1 MTPRFQLAG
10 FPVQIHPLFF
20 LTALAMGFQWL
31 SQPGKLVVWFG
42 VFFASVL
49 GHELGHA
56 LMYRRYGSQ
65 ASIQLHGL
73 GGTTTSE
80 SGQLTHRQDLW
91 VSLAGPG
98 AGLLLAG
105 LALALRELTPLGQA
119 GGLVKF
125 SVWCLLWVNLVLSVF
140 NLLPIYPLDGGQAL
154 AAAIRRRRGPT
165 AEWVVHLVSLVTA
178 GCVLVFAIVSKDRW
192 MGTLALILG
201 VLNAV
206 PLWRTRTERRYML
219 QLRSARTQRR
229 AAPSEDEASASVNQ
243 MLKQLRLDARSA
255 PRPPPAEPR
264 SPAPARARKRED
276 EPPELPQDPQF
287 MGRWLLDNGLS
298 ELAIRPLRAT
308 FTDSP
313 SHQAGHALVT
323 ALLNAGRYEEV
334 ARLLDGPDARH
345 LGAETLALITTR
357 AQAAGQHAL
366 LEQARTRAQALPS
379 GRPHDSEKPG

>member
-31 SQPGKLVVWFG
+31 SEPGKLVVWFG
-42 VFFASVL
+42 VFFVAVL
-49 GHELGHA
+49 AHELGHA

-105 LALALRELTPLGQA
+105 GVLALQKLTPLGQA
-119 GGLVKF
+119 GGLVAF
-125 SVWCLLWVNLVLSVF
+125 TVWCLLWVNLVLSVF
-140 NLLPIYPLDGGQAL
+140 NLLPMYPLDGGQAL
-154 AAAIRRRRGPT
+154 AAVIRRRRGPT
-165 AEWVVHLVSLVTA
+165 GEWIVHLVSLVTA
-178 GCVLVFAIVSKDRW
+178 GCVLVFAIVRKDQW
-192 MGTLALILG
+192 MGMLALMLG

-219 QLRSARTQRR
+219 QLRSARTTRR
-229 AAPSEDEASASVNQ
+229 AAPSEDEAAASVSQ
-243 MLKQLRLDARSA
+243 MLKDLRLEARSA

-264 SPAPARARKRED
+264 SPAPARARQHAD

-287 MGRWLLDNGLS
+287 MGKWLLDNGLS
-298 ELAIRPLRAT
+298 ELAIRPLRAA
-308 FTDSP
+308 FTDEP
-313 SHQAGHALVT
+313 SEQAGHALVT
-323 ALLNAGRYEEV
+323 ALLNAERYEEV
-334 ARLLDGPDARH
+334 ARLLAGPEARH
-345 LGAETLALITTR
+345 LGTGTLELITTR
-357 AQAAGQHAL
+357 AQAAGHSAL
-366 LEQARTRAQALPS
+366 RERAQALAS